1 MNFQKGNSTCT
12 PETPSWIHLVTPG
25 VTTEPTSHS
34 TVLPVS
40 VLFHCS
46 LCVYSST
53 EYYSWEIQ
61 LHSFNGLE
69 GIHYHGHLVL
79 VRTNGHLSR
88 FQHLL

>member
-1 MNFQKGNSTCT
+1 MNFQKGNSTYT
-12 PETPSWIHLVTPG
+12 PETPSWIPPVTPG
-25 VTTEPTSHS
+25 VTAEPTSNS

-61 LHSFNGLE
+61 LHCFDGLE
-69 GIHYHGHLVL
+69 GIHHQGQLAL
-79 VRTNGHLSR
+79 VRTDGHLSR
-88 FQHLL
+88 FQCLL